1 MKLNVFLL
9 SLTLLIGITSMP
21 FAEEV
26 QGQAQEQEAVAE
38 TQEGEM
44 DAAMKA
50 MMEKFS
56 DYSIPGEQHQVLS
69 PLIGTWKQKVK
80 YWMSPND
87 EAQESFGT
95 SHNTWIL
102 DGRFV
107 QQISN
112 GESMGQPFEGM
123 GIIGFDN
130 LSSEISLHC

>member
-1 MKLNVFLL
+1 
-9 SLTLLIGITSMP
+9 MP
-21 FAEEV
+21 FAEKV
-26 QGQAQEQEAVAE
+26 QSQAQEQEAVAE

-87 EAQESFGT
+87 EAQESKDIEGVGDHKYFPLKVGCKILNINSFFSRNCTILTADFLNSIIT
-95 SHNTWIL
+95 SLCKTFTIK
-102 DGRFV
+102 
-107 QQISN
+107 
-112 GESMGQPFEGM
+112 PFKP
-123 GIIGFDN
+123 GIA
-130 LSSEISLHC
+130 L